1 MSHLMSDPVR
11 LPNSLQ
17 IVDRSTI
24 ARHLLSDQ
32 TDPFTRAP
40 LTMDQVEPLGMIS
53 HKKSIITIFGHKHK
67 IKNFIFFMKNFNS
80 LQFWFIFGIQLR
92 IKITLKMIN
101 EF

>member
-40 LTMDQVEPLGMIS
+40 LTMDQVEPLDELKNEIQKWMEE
-53 HKKSIITIFGHKHK
+53 KRKS
-67 IKNFIFFMKNFNS
+67 
-80 LQFWFIFGIQLR
+80 
-92 IKITLKMIN
+92 
-101 EF
+101 